1 MLQQAF
7 DPNSADYDAR
17 TALMLAAVNG
27 RPGIVRQLIAAGAD
41 VTAVDNFGA
50 CALLEAC
57 HRGND
62 EIIDLLVARG
72 ARSVCVRLI
81 MSLQMVHGSE
91 HVKHYQ

>member
-1 MLQQAF
+1 MLQQGF

-27 RPGIVRQLIAAGAD
+27 RLGIVRQLIAAGAD
-41 VTAVDNFGA
+41 VTAVDNFGV

-62 EIIDLLVARG
+62 EIIDLLVCKG
-72 ARSVCVRLI
+72 AR
-81 MSLQMVHGSE
+81 
-91 HVKHYQ
+91 